1 MFKLKEVEPWEK
13 KRKEAI
19 RKLINEGEKFKDK
32 SVEKWKKKRLSS
44 ERGG

>member
-32 SVEKWKKKRLSS
+32 SVEKWKKKIQK
-44 ERGG
+44 EQ